1 MKIMSTL
8 LMSLMLVVFA
18 VFGSGCAVSTWH
30 YKHGEVP
37 SHIVN
42 AREIPVYIDSK
53 FTNAEIVQLNAAM
66 QEWNGVFN
74 GQIVLTL
81 VRKFHDGREAM
92 LLAREVSNNHNGWM
106 IAKLDSDDERLSE
119 AVEFGDGK
127 LAFVPRLGGQL
138 MVVLGDRISTHS
150 LKTIALHEMGHMLGA
165 DHVFGHNLM
174 HPAYGPLQTD
184 CIDKVTVN
192 QVAFFNDLEVSSL
205 NYCMTP
211 DYK

>member
-1 MKIMSTL
+1 MSKL

-18 VFGSGCAVSTWH
+18 VFGSGCSVSTWH

-42 AREIPVYIDSK
+42 AREIPVYVDSK
-53 FTNAEIVQLNAAM
+53 FTNVEIVQLNAAL

-74 GQIVLTL
+74 GQIVLRL
-81 VRKFHDGREAM
+81 VRKFNDGRDAM
-92 LLAREVSNNHNGWM
+92 MLAREVSNTHNGWM
-106 IAKLDSDDERLSE
+106 IAKLDSDDERLEEIVSP
-119 AVEFGDGK
+119 GM
-127 LAFVPRLGGQL
+127 LAFVPQLGGQL
-138 MVVLGDRISTHS
+138 MVVLGDRVSTHN
-150 LKTIALHEMGHMLGA
+150 LKTIAMHEMGHMLGA
-165 DHVFGHNLM
+165 EHVFGRNLM

-205 NYCMTP
+205 NYCVTP

>member
-1 MKIMSTL
+1 ML
-8 LMSLMLVVFA
+8 LMLVVLA
-18 VFGSGCAVSTWH
+18 VFGSGCSVSTWH

-37 SHIVN
+37 SHIIN
-42 AREIPVYIDSK
+42 AREIPVYVDSK
-53 FTNAEIVQLNAAM
+53 FTNVEIVQLNAAM

-81 VRKFHDGREAM
+81 VRKFNDGAEASA
-92 LLAREVSNNHNGWM
+92 LAREVSNNHNGWM
-106 IAKLDSDDERLSE
+106 IAKLDSDDERLEDTVSP
-119 AVEFGDGK
+119 GM

-138 MVVLGDRISTHS
+138 MVVLGDRLSTHS
-150 LKTIALHEMGHMLGA
+150 LKTIAMHEMGHMLGA
-165 DHVFGHNLM
+165 EHVFGHNLM

-192 QVAFFNDLEVSSL
+192 QVAFYNDLEVSSL
-205 NYCMTP
+205 NYCVTP